1 MMRGGSGG
9 GAGGG
14 GYNKL
19 DRVVVEMEKRRED
32 AVVGGGGGGNNNN
45 NSSMP
50 FVDRSKVR
58 ILLCDNNNKS
68 SDEVFTL
75 LCKCSYQVTSAR
87 TPRQV
92 IDALNA
98 EGRDIDIILSEVD
111 LPISKG
117 LKMLKYIMRDKD
129 LQRIPIIMMSAQ
141 DDVSVV
147 VKCLKRGA
155 ADYLVKPLRTNELLN
170 LWTHMWRRRQMLG
183 LVEKD
188 ILSYDIDLAVSDPS
202 ETNTN
207 SLTLLSDDTDDK
219 SRKTNYRKDDFGAN
233 TFVESPLKNSLE
245 LQLNA
250 PGPSDQR
257 NGQVPT
263 IFKKSALKFGKS
275 SAFFTYVKTSAA
287 AASPSVAGCM
297 GENASRSV
305 QPSGPSREHTFRTC
319 SNKQQ
324 GSDVGGQGIGISREN
339 YCANEVIPSR
349 DNVPGTTN
357 VGRSYTPRTSLERQN
372 EQGTKEGGTRII
384 NFGKQNNP
392 SMPSRNQD
400 GRNSKP
406 EEQPSTL
413 FLAPRNEVQVDV
425 SRGQGIPP
433 FPYYLPGMMNQVM
446 MPSPALLYQGN
457 PQNMLNSSTSAMS
470 PCIPLQ
476 QHANIPG
483 MTSFPFYPFIQQGQM
498 TTTHMWPPIASVPP
512 SEVKPTQVERRE
524 AALIKFRQKRKDRCF
539 DKKVRYINRKK
550 LAERRPRV
558 RGQFVRLA
566 NSIEVDLNGQ
576 PTVDDSDGD
585 EEEDMDE

>member
-1 MMRGGSGG
+1 MRGSAAAA
-9 GAGGG
+9 AG
-14 GYNKL
+14 YKLL
-19 DRVVVEMEKRRED
+19 DRVEMERKD
-32 AVVGGGGGGNNNN
+32 QD
-45 NSSMP
+45 NSNSIP

-75 LCKCSYQVTSAR
+75 LCRCSYQVTSAR

-98 EGRDIDIILSEVD
+98 DGRDIDIILSEVD

-117 LKMLKYIMRDKD
+117 LKMLKYIMRDKE

-183 LVEKD
+183 LVEKN
-188 ILSYDIDLAVSDPS
+188 ILNYDIDPVASDPS
-202 ETNTN
+202 DPNTN
-207 SLTLLSDDTDDK
+207 STTLFSDDTDDK
-219 SRKTNYRKDDFGAN
+219 SRRTNIPELTNYRKDDFSAS
-233 TFVESPLKNSLE
+233 TFVESPLKNSSE
-245 LQLNA
+245 LQLDA

-257 NGQVPT
+257 NGQVST
-263 IFKKSALKFGKS
+263 IFKKSGLKFGKS
-275 SAFFTYVKTSAA
+275 SAFFTYVKTSATA
-287 AASPSVAGCM
+287 DSPSMVGFLD
-297 GENASRSV
+297 ENASKPVKS
-305 QPSGPSREHTFRTC
+305 SREHSLWAR

-324 GSDVGGQGIGISREN
+324 GSDIGRQETQISREN
-339 YCANEVIPSR
+339 FSANGVIPSR
-349 DNVPGTTN
+349 DHVPGMTH
-357 VGRSYTPRTSLERQN
+357 VGRSYNPRAPSESQDGRN
-372 EQGTKEGGTRII
+372 TKEGGTSII
-384 NFGKQNNP
+384 NVERQYT
-392 SMPSRNQD
+392 SLTPSRNQD
-400 GRNSKP
+400 GRNSKE
-406 EEQPSTL
+406 EEQTSTVL
-413 FLAPRNEVQVDV
+413 IAPRNEVQVDV
-425 SRGQGIPP
+425 SRGQGLPP
-433 FPYYLPGMMNQVM
+433 FPYYMPGMMNQVR
-446 MPSPALLYQGN
+446 MPSPAQLYQGN
-457 PQNMLNSSTSAMS
+457 QQNMSINSTLPIS
-470 PCIPLQ
+470 CIPLQ

-483 MTSFPFYPFIQQGQM
+483 MASFPYYPMCMQQGQI
-498 TTTHMWPPIASVPP
+498 TTTHIWPPIASAS
-512 SEVKPTQVERRE
+512 SEAKPTQLERRE

-576 PTVDDSDGD
+576 PAVDDSDGD
-585 EEEDMDE
+585 EEEDVDE

>member
-1 MMRGGSGG
+1 MMRGGS
-9 GAGGG
+9 AAAGG

-19 DRVVVEMEKRRED
+19 DRVVVEMEKRKED
-32 AVVGGGGGGNNNN
+32 AVGGGGGGNNNN

-117 LKMLKYIMRDKD
+117 LKMLKYIMRDKE

-183 LVEKD
+183 LVEKN

-202 ETNTN
+202 DPNTN
-207 SLTLLSDDTDDK
+207 SLTLFSDDTDDK
-219 SRKTNYRKDDFGAN
+219 SRKTNYRKDDFIAT
-233 TFVESPLKNSLE
+233 TFAESPLKNSSE
-245 LQLNA
+245 LQLDA

-257 NGQVPT
+257 NGQVST
-263 IFKKSALKFGKS
+263 IFKKSGLKFGKS
-275 SAFFTYVKTSAA
+275 SAFFTYVKTGATA
-287 AASPSVAGCM
+287 DNRSVAGCM
-297 GENASRSV
+297 DENASRSV
-305 QPSGPSREHTFRTC
+305 QPSGPSREYTFRTC

-324 GSDVGGQGIGISREN
+324 GSDIGRQETGISLEN
-339 YCANEVIPSR
+339 YCVNEVIPSR
-349 DNVPGTTN
+349 DNVPGITN
-357 VGRSYTPRTSLERQN
+357 VGRLYTRHTSLERQN
-372 EQGTKEGGTRII
+372 EWNTKEGGSRTID
-384 NFGKQNNP
+384 FGRQNTP
-392 SMPSRNQD
+392 LTPLRNQD
-400 GRNSKP
+400 GRISKE
-406 EEQPSTL
+406 EEQSSKL
-413 FLAPRNEVQVDV
+413 LLAPRNDVQVNV
-425 SRGQGIPP
+425 SRGQGHPP

-446 MPSPALLYQGN
+446 IPSPAQLYQGN
-457 PQNMLNSSTSAMS
+457 LQNMSSNCTSTLS

-476 QHANIPG
+476 QHANVPR
-483 MTSFPFYPFIQQGQM
+483 MASFPYYPFMQHGQM
-498 TTTHMWPPIASVPP
+498 TTTHMWPPVAGVPS

-524 AALIKFRQKRKDRCF
+524 AALVKFRQKRKDRCF

-576 PTVDDSDGD
+576 PAVDDSDGD
-585 EEEDMDE
+585 EEEDVDE